1 MDTLRNHKFKKL
13 IIINI
18 IGSIIPYCVFPWLIY
33 LRRWLLFR
41 LTLQSFCFPFGHLF
55 LHLLFLRWHGYGS
68 SPFGSSCPLGC
79 RYSFGLCRG
88 RLHSWALTCSKRDR
102 NAIQTNTNNKESF
115 LVFYRGLLMQW
126 LLYISGS
133 QMGVHVPLGVLQGV
147 RERFIISLSL
157 DIPIISLYFKT
168 KPCVVKGYLAWF
180 VF

>member
-1 MDTLRNHKFKKL
+1 MDTLRNHKL

-55 LHLLFLRWHGYGS
+55 LHLLFLRWHRCGS

-88 RLHSWALTCSKRDR
+88 RLHSWALTCSKRHR
-102 NAIQTNTNNKESF
+102 NAIQTNTNNKEKKKKF
-115 LVFYRGLLMQW
+115 CFYRGLLMQW

-133 QMGVHVPLGVLQGV
+133 QMGVHVPLGGTWEISLYHYHW
-147 RERFIISLSL
+147 ISLSFHCILKQSVVWSRGTWL
-157 DIPIISLYFKT
+157 DF
-168 KPCVVKGYLAWF
+168 F
-180 VF
+180 F